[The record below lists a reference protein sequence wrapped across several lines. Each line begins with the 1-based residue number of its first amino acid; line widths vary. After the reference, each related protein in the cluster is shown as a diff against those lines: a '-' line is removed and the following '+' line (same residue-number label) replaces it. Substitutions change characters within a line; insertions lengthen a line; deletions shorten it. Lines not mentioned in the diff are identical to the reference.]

1 MRSHAP
7 HMSIMGDARFR
18 RAFER
23 LRDAPSRAEAIRD
36 LSDGDVIAALGGAVD
51 QGDPL
56 LANILATEAQNRL
69 TRPQALAASV
79 GEAILVMDSTWRV
92 TMVNPAAERLLQWR
106 SSELVGSEL
115 HATIHTFC
123 TEPGACHLG
132 EAPPPDF
139 FYQNDDALVL
149 RKDGR
154 SIRVAYTVTPM
165 TRAGT
170 TDGGVV
176 LIRDSS
182 ERKRQEERA
191 FERQD
196 RLAMILATLAEGI
209 LTMDLHGRITYANP
223 AAERIIGRPAR
234 DLLERTYYDPS
245 WDYLTPTGD
254 IHPIPNLP
262 FKRVIESG
270 LPALDEQLG
279 IRRGDGTTTLL
290 AINTIPLPDANG
302 VPYAIVASF
311 VEVPNRNGDTP
322 S

>member
-1 MRSHAP
+1 
-7 HMSIMGDARFR
+7 MGDSRFR
-18 RAFER
+18 RTFER
-23 LRDAPSRAEAIRD
+23 LRDAPSRTEAIRE
-36 LSDGDVIAALGGAVD
+36 LSDGDVIAALGGAVG
-51 QGDPL
+51 QGDAL

-69 TRPQALAASV
+69 GRPQALAASL
-79 GEAILVMDSTWRV
+79 GEGIIVMDGAWRV
-92 TMVNPAAERLLQWR
+92 TMVNPAAERLLQWT
-106 SSELVGSEL
+106 SGELMGSDL
-115 HATIHTFC
+115 HSTIHAFC
-123 TEPGACHLG
+123 TQPGVCHLG

-165 TRAGT
+165 TRDGA

-191 FERQD
+191 TERQD
-196 RLAMILATLAEGI
+196 RLSMILATLAEGI

-223 AAERIIGRPAR
+223 AAVRIIGRPAR

-245 WDYLTPTGD
+245 WDFLTPAGE
-254 IHPIPNLP
+254 IHPIPDLP
-262 FKRVIESG
+262 FKRVIDSG
-270 LPALDEQLG
+270 LPALDEELG
-279 IRRGDGTTTLL
+279 IRRGDGTMALL
-290 AINTIPLPDANG
+290 AINTVPLPDANG

-311 VEVPNRNGDTP
+311 VEVAPRTGARAP
-322 S
+322 